1 MQFGTMQTALEG
13 DIFLLEKNIVTS
25 ATSAK
30 VSIQPATSAT
40 SAKVSIQP
48 AGAVTERR
56 KNKTLLAAKQY
67 YE

>member
-25 ATSAK
+25 ATC
-30 VSIQPATSAT
+30 
-40 SAKVSIQP
+40 AKVSIQP

-56 KNKTLLAAKQY
+56 KNKTLLAAKLY
-67 YE
+67 YECRSLDARQC

>member
-30 VSIQPATSAT
+30 VSIQPA
-40 SAKVSIQP
+40 
-48 AGAVTERR
+48 GAVTERR
-56 KNKTLLAAKQY
+56 KK
-67 YE
+67 

>member
-30 VSIQPATSAT
+30 VSIQPA
-40 SAKVSIQP
+40 
-48 AGAVTERR
+48 GAVTERR